1 MLRSCYFFSIFWV
14 LPIQIAAAQNNFT
27 TPIAA
32 EPPAFTPVSQLSDV
46 LPTDWAYTALRSLSE
61 LYSCGF
67 SHKSFQ
73 GDRALTRFEFA
84 AGLSLCM
91 DGLLTMP
98 GFSKSDLEIIMKLQ
112 AEFATELQSL
122 SDRVNQLTNETET
135 LEKQQF
141 SPITKLRGQAIAAVN
156 VGGFTG
162 DQIIAPQGVLV
173 TRSQPNP
180 TTIYRASFDL
190 DTSFTGRD
198 LLKTRLVTGSNG
210 ISDNAGGAL
219 EPNLGSTLDFS
230 IPGRNNLFSL
240 GRLYYTFPT
249 GKDLRVTVGALMV
262 APDFVDKNRYANNSF
277 LDFSTQALVNN
288 FVLFPRAAGS
298 GAAIEWTPKKSAFS
312 LRAVYIA
319 GDGSNSIPENQPVIG
334 GGVNDIQLFPTGGG
348 GATGG
353 LFGDPYQGIIELE
366 YAPSKAFT
374 VRLQYGG
381 GRIFGSQFNV
391 VGVNAELAIN
401 RYVGAFGRY
410 GTASYANTTLGDL
423 TPQYWMAGIGFRDV
437 LIPKSIGGIAI
448 GQPLIEDRVG
458 NETQTN
464 LELFYNI
471 PISDRIRITP
481 LLQIITN
488 PANQDANGTI
498 FSGTVRTVF
507 SF

>member
-1 MLRSCYFFSIFWV
+1 MFRFCCCCSAFWI
-14 LPIQIAAAQNNFT
+14 LAIQIALAQNGFD
-27 TPIAA
+27 TPITS
-32 EPPAFTPVSQLSDV
+32 EVPPVTSVSQLSDV
-46 LPTDWAYTALRSLSE
+46 LPTDWAYSALQSLSE
-61 LYSCGF
+61 RYGCGF
-67 SHKSFQ
+67 RSNPFQ
-73 GDRALTRFEFA
+73 GNRALTRFEFA

-91 DGLLTMP
+91 DALLAMQGVP
-98 GFSKSDLEIIMKLQ
+98 KSDLETLSKLQ
-112 AEFATELQSL
+112 SEFTTELQSL
-122 SDRVNQLTNETET
+122 GDRVNQLNNTTET

-141 SPITKLRGQAIAAVN
+141 SPITKLRGLAIFAVN
-156 VGGFTG
+156 MGGFTG
-162 DQIIAPQGVLV
+162 EQIIAPQGAIV

-180 TTIYRASFDL
+180 TIIYRASFDL
-190 DTSFTGRD
+190 DTSFNGRD
-198 LLKTRLVTGSNG
+198 VLKTRLVTGSNAIG
-210 ISDNAGGAL
+210 DNTGGAL

-240 GRLYYTFPT
+240 GRLYYTFPVR
-249 GKDLRVTVGALMV
+249 KDLRVTFGALMV

-288 FVLFPRAAGS
+288 FVLFPRPGGT
-298 GAAIEWTPKKSAFS
+298 GAAIEWQPKKSAFS
-312 LRAVYIA
+312 VRAVYIA
-319 GDGSNSIPENQPVIG
+319 GSGNSNIPENQPALG
-334 GGVNDIQLFPTGGG
+334 GGAGDIQLFPTGGG

-366 YAPSKAFT
+366 YAPSKTFAM
-374 VRLQYGG
+374 RLQYGG

-401 RYVGAFGRY
+401 KHIGVFGRY
-410 GTASYANTTLGDL
+410 GTASYANTILGDL
-423 TPQYWMAGIGFRDV
+423 TPQYWMAGVGFRDV

-464 LELFYNI
+464 MELFYNI